1 MTKKKETG
9 VLASAKEDTLNQI
22 ITAQK
27 EKIEALTAYG
37 KKLKKQ
43 IKEINEDQAV
53 VCEDIEESYRNE
65 LLEQER
71 IHQKILILSVIAGIL
86 VGLMVGMII

>member
-27 EKIEALTAYG
+27 DKIEALTVYG

-43 IKEINEDQAV
+43 IKEINEDQSV
-53 VCEDIEESYRNE
+53 ICEDIEESYRNE

-71 IHQKILILSVIAGIL
+71 IHQKVLILGIIGGIL
-86 VGLMVGMII
+86 TGMMIGMII

>member
-1 MTKKKETG
+1 MTKKKEIG

-71 IHQKILILSVIAGIL
+71 IHQKVLILGIIGGIL
-86 VGLMVGMII
+86 TGVMIGMII

>member
-43 IKEINEDQAV
+43 IKEINDDQAV
-53 VCEDIEESYRNE
+53 ICEDIEESYRNE

-71 IHQKILILSVIAGIL
+71 IHQKVLILGIIGGIL
-86 VGLMVGMII
+86 TGVMIGMII

>member
-71 IHQKILILSVIAGIL
+71 IHQKVLILGIIGGIL
-86 VGLMVGMII
+86 TGVMIGMII

>member
-71 IHQKILILSVIAGIL
+71 IHQKVLILGIIGGIL
-86 VGLMVGMII
+86 TGIMIGMII

>member
-27 EKIEALTAYG
+27 DKIEALTVYG

-43 IKEINEDQAV
+43 IKEINEDQSV
-53 VCEDIEESYRNE
+53 ICEDIEESYRNE

-71 IHQKILILSVIAGIL
+71 IHQKVLILGIIGGIL
-86 VGLMVGMII
+86 TGVMIGMII